1 MMPRKQWTAFEKVTA
16 ADVNASLADQ
26 SVMVFA
32 TTTAR
37 DAAIPSPS
45 TGMQSAVTASPDL
58 GAPRYWDGSAWTLV
72 KSGFLYPN
80 ILTLASTALDVGT
93 MRFGPQNMTQ
103 NVWYEVTA
111 SMPQDSVIFAAVSS
125 SQQGRFEFGIG
136 ASGSE
141 VLRLD
146 LGNRM
151 ANWPG
156 NGDFPYGVF
165 VASGQRVAL
174 RNITTN
180 TVGTDMTFIFAT
192 NQTRDAVQQRAL
204 QSTNNIGS
212 TSWTEIATTPPV
224 AAGVWVIGYAYYQ
237 GSASGGRFRSCGDQ
251 LHHRQQHQHEPL
263 QRRLAYCAVL
273 LAARDATGSTNQSQP
288 YRKHHGHHLA
298 GDTHMST
305 TWFAVLDD
313 TGTLVSTGTVI
324 DADDLAAKGYTWHE
338 CEVPDG
344 KVPEWTGTALVA
356 VDPPPPPPP
365 PKTLEEQ
372 IADAVAAAL
381 QAVKR

>member
-237 GSASGGRFRSCGDQ
+237 GSASGGTFRFGTGAAGSEVAVTSYITANNTNTSLYNGVS
-251 LHHRQQHQHEPL
+251 HIAPFFWPPGT
-263 QRRLAYCAVL
+263 RLAAQTSL
-273 LAARDATGSTNQSQP
+273 SHTANIMDIIWRE
-288 YRKHHGHHLA
+288 
-298 GDTHMST
+298 
-305 TWFAVLDD
+305 
-313 TGTLVSTGTVI
+313 TLT
-324 DADDLAAKGYTWHE
+324 
-338 CEVPDG
+338 
-344 KVPEWTGTALVA
+344 
-356 VDPPPPPPP
+356 
-365 PKTLEEQ
+365 
-372 IADAVAAAL
+372 
-381 QAVKR
+381 